1 MSISKEVPWPKIVTD
16 SGEIPMKRRYAFRDM
31 SYLDTL
37 EARPIFET
45 QADIIIKNDFKG
57 IVDVGCRHGPINDF
71 LHEKDYKEYE
81 YYGFDPSPEPIEL
94 AQKRWPNYHYEVRDW
109 ATLKQVNFNVDCI
122 IFSGVL
128 LYEKDHFKMF
138 TDIMKFYNCSNAVI
152 QEPYH
157 NQKYYEERLK
167 LKSIIVL
174 LLEQVDL
181 TKVPMQL
188 QLQLL
193 QSQSMFS
200 YFLIIFSLFKNF
212 VIKIRK

>member
-1 MSISKEVPWPKIVTD
+1 MSISKEVPWPKIVTT

-71 LHEKDYKEYE
+71 LHDKNYKEYE
-81 YYGFDPSPEPIEL
+81 YYGFDTSPEPIEL
-94 AQKRWPNYHYEVRDW
+94 AQKRWPNYQYEVRDW
-109 ATLKQVNFNVDCI
+109 ESLKDVNFKVDCI

-128 LYEKDHFKMF
+128 LYEEDHYKMF
-138 TDIMKFYNCSNAVI
+138 TDIMSFYNCQHAVI

-157 NQKYYEERLK
+157 SQKHFEKGLVLRTITNDMANYNFKEKFIIDAEIFFGRRLVAH
-167 LKSIIVL
+167 I
-174 LLEQVDL
+174 
-181 TKVPMQL
+181 
-188 QLQLL
+188 
-193 QSQSMFS
+193 
-200 YFLIIFSLFKNF
+200 
-212 VIKIRK
+212 

>member
-1 MSISKEVPWPKIVTD
+1 MSISKEVPCPKIVTT

-57 IVDVGCRHGPINDF
+57 IVDIGCRHGPVNDF
-71 LHEKDYKEYE
+71 LHEKNYKDYQ
-81 YYGFDPSPEPIEL
+81 YYGFDTSPEPIEY
-94 AQKRWPNYHYEVRDW
+94 AQKRWPNFEYEVRDW
-109 ATLKQVNFNVDCI
+109 ANLKEVKFNVDCI

-128 LYEKDHFKMF
+128 LYEKDHYKMF
-138 TDIMKFYNCSNAVI
+138 TDIMNFYKCKNAII

-167 LKSIIVL
+167 LKSITNDMQQYNFKEKTIVEAEIFCGRRL
-174 LLEQVDL
+174 VGQVEL
-181 TKVPMQL
+181 
-188 QLQLL
+188 
-193 QSQSMFS
+193 
-200 YFLIIFSLFKNF
+200 
-212 VIKIRK
+212 